1 MSSLRKLKA
10 MLRIVAVVLVMGSL
24 TGCGGRLGDFTFLTS
39 KQFNVPVNSMQK
51 GARVTGEDCATQ
63 ILFIPIG
70 HVYPNVKTAI
80 DQAIEKE
87 GANALID
94 ATVEWSHIWLLLFG
108 NNCLTVTGTAVTIK

>member
-1 MSSLRKLKA
+1 MSSLNKLKA
-10 MLRIVAVVLVMGSL
+10 VLRLVVVVITMGSL
-24 TGCGGRLGDFTFLTS
+24 VGCGGRLGDFTFLTS
-39 KQFNVPVNSMQK
+39 KQFNVPINSMQK

-70 HVYPNVKTAI
+70 HIQPSVKSAI

-87 GANALID
+87 SANALVD

-108 NNCLTVTGTAVTIK
+108 NNCITVTGTAATIK